1 MPSICPSVVENIFAL
16 AVALQIHRR
25 HANQS
30 AGMFYCYMKWLPTSV
45 IANTAASF
53 QSVEK
58 GVASER
64 VVDTAAIRA
73 VIPVRG
79 VYFRNAVANFGSG
92 CQQDVL
98 INVSREN
105 FTCGEGKKE

>member
-1 MPSICPSVVENIFAL
+1 MAGPMPSVCPSVVENIFAL

-45 IANTAASF
+45 IANAAAGF

-58 GVASER
+58 RVASEG
-64 VVDTAAIRA
+64 VVDTTTIRA
-73 VIPVRG
+73 AIPVRG
-79 VYFRNAVANFGSG
+79 VYFLNAVANFGGG
-92 CQQDVL
+92 CRQDVL
-98 INVSREN
+98 I
-105 FTCGEGKKE
+105 